1 MATAEE
7 IVYGALASLADG
19 NVFPDLAPPGTPAP
33 WITYLAAGG
42 VDHTTLDDTESTLN
56 ARVQI
61 DVWTH
66 SRADTAALMAQVRT
80 ALKSPPVRAVPI
92 GAPVSSFESDTLLY
106 GSRLDFSITYS

>member
-7 IVYGALASLADG
+7 IVYGALASLASG

-33 WITYLAAGG
+33 WITYQAAGG
-42 VDHTTLDDTESTLN
+42 IDHSTLDDTASTLN
-56 ARVQI
+56 ARMQI
-61 DVWTH
+61 DVWSH
-66 SRADTAALMAQVRT
+66 SRAEASDLMAQIRT
-80 ALKSPPVRAVPI
+80 ALKSPPIRAVPI

>member
-33 WITYLAAGG
+33 WITYLAVGG
-42 VDHTTLDDTESTLN
+42 IDHSTLDDSAATLN
-56 ARVQI
+56 ARMQV
-61 DVWTH
+61 DVWSH
-66 SRADTAALMAQVRT
+66 SRAETTALMAAVRT
-80 ALKSPPVRAVPI
+80 ALKTPPVRAVPI
-92 GAPVSSFESDTLLY
+92 GAPVSSFEPDTLLY